1 MAVIHV
7 LDAVTASQ
15 IAAGEV
21 VERPVNAVKEL
32 VENAIDAGAREIET
46 EIADGGVAYLRVT
59 DDGCGMSPED
69 AALSI
74 VRHATSK
81 IQTADNIYHIS
92 SLGFRGEALASIASI
107 SHMTITT
114 RTRDEEEG
122 TAVRVDGG
130 EVASITPA
138 GAPVGTTVE
147 ASDLFYNVPARKKFL
162 KSERTEASR
171 INQMIGKLAMA
182 NPSIAFRLINNGRTV
197 LETPGNGRLV
207 DAVSALYGLDTAGE
221 MLDVREETEEA
232 LLEGMV
238 SKPSL
243 LKSSRQQQTIIVNQR
258 VVENSA
264 ISKAVDNA
272 YHSLLPRN
280 GFPVFVLHLTVPPES
295 VDVNVHPQKREIK
308 FEDEQAIFRLVYHAV
323 LGTLTSQH
331 APDHVAASM
340 MHVREKEALP
350 DDAARTIRSGG
361 PAGEAGESALPHRW
375 GEPSA
380 SPYGAADMSAAGR
393 APLSWTPAP
402 RKEPAKGV
410 REEYA
415 PTADRAALF
424 ADRSVFA
431 AAQKTAEAQPLFEET
446 PAETAEEPVI
456 PLGQIADCFI
466 VCQHGKDLFLI
477 DQHAAHE
484 RVRYDRLAERAEGIP
499 VQELLIPYLIHA
511 EAADVELLLS
521 RKEDLHRLGIAF
533 EQAGPD
539 VIRVTGAPEDLSES
553 DMERVI
559 RDVLVAFHE
568 KDVPSPETLR
578 HRMMA
583 YAACRGAIKAGD
595 ALNIRQMKELIRD
608 LFQTARP
615 FVCPH
620 GRPTIV
626 RFTPEE
632 LGRLFHRT

>member
-1 MAVIHV
+1 MALIHV

-46 EIADGGVAYLRVT
+46 EIAEGGVAYLRVT

-69 AALSI
+69 AKLSI

-107 SHMTITT
+107 SRMTITT
-114 RTRDEEEG
+114 RTKDSEEG
-122 TAVRVDGG
+122 TAVRVEGG
-130 EVASITPA
+130 EVKSVAPA
-138 GAPVGTTVE
+138 GAPTGTTVE
-147 ASDLFYNVPARKKFL
+147 AADLFYNVPARKKFL
-162 KSERTEASR
+162 KSERTESSR
-171 INQMIGKLAMA
+171 INQMLGKMAMA
-182 NPSIAFRLINNGRTV
+182 NPGIAFRLINNGRTV

-207 DAVSALYGLDTAGE
+207 DTLSALYGLETAGE
-221 MLDVREETEEA
+221 MLDVREETEDI
-232 LLEGMV
+232 LLEGMI
-238 SKPSL
+238 SKPSF

-258 VVENSA
+258 VVENST

-272 YHSLLPRN
+272 YHSLLPKN
-280 GFPVFVLHLTVPPES
+280 GFPVFILHLTVPSES

-308 FEDEQAIFRLVYHAV
+308 FEDEQSIFRLVYHAV

-331 APDHVAASM
+331 APEHIAAAMVHASG
-340 MHVREKEALP
+340 KEALP
-350 DDAARTIRSGG
+350 EETVQTVQKT
-361 PAGEAGESALPHRW
+361 LPVEDTAPVHRW
-375 GEPSA
+375 GEPAA
-380 SPYGAADMSAAGR
+380 SYAENRSFGGMSQSAAR
-393 APLSWTPAP
+393 PPMAEKPSAEPREDYKPVLKKETLLSDQSVFEAARKEEPAP
-402 RKEPAKGV
+402 A
-410 REEYA
+410 
-415 PTADRAALF
+415 
-424 ADRSVFA
+424 
-431 AAQKTAEAQPLFEET
+431 LFEEKPEG
-446 PAETAEEPVI
+446 PAKEPVI
-456 PLGQIADCFI
+456 PLGQVADCFI
-466 VCQHGKDLFLI
+466 VCQHGKDLYLI

-499 VQELLIPYLIHA
+499 VQELLIPYLIHT
-511 EAADVELLLS
+511 EPADAELLLS
-521 RKEDLHRLGIAF
+521 REAELRRLGITI

-559 RDVLVAFHE
+559 RDILIAFHE
-568 KDVPSPETLR
+568 KDVPSPETMR

-595 ALNIRQMKELIRD
+595 PLNIRQMRELIHD

-632 LGRLFHRT
+632 MGRLFHRT

>member
-1 MAVIHV
+1 MPVIHV

-32 VENAIDAGAREIET
+32 VENSIDAGAGNIEV
-46 EIADGGVAYLRVT
+46 EMADGGVTYLRVT

-69 AALSI
+69 ALLSI

-81 IQTADNIYHIS
+81 IQTADNIFHIS
-92 SLGFRGEALASIASI
+92 SLGFRGEALASISSI
-107 SHMTITT
+107 SRMTITT
-114 RTRDEEEG
+114 RTADSEEG
-122 TAVRVDGG
+122 TEVRIEGG
-130 EVASITPA
+130 RVLSSGPA

-147 ASDLFYNVPARKKFL
+147 AADLFYNVPARKKFL
-162 KSERTEASR
+162 KTERTESSR
-171 INQMIGKLAMA
+171 ISQMLGKIAMA
-182 NPSIAFRLINNGRTV
+182 HPGIAFRLINNGRV
-197 LETPGNGRLV
+197 VMETPGNGRLM
-207 DAVSALYGLDTAGE
+207 DAVSALYGLDMAGE
-221 MLDVREETEEA
+221 MLDVHEEA
-232 LLEGMV
+232 EEMLLDGMV

-258 VVENSA
+258 VVENA
-264 ISKAVDNA
+264 VIAKAVDNA

-280 GFPVFVLHLTVPPES
+280 GFPVFVLRLTVPPEA

-308 FEDEQAIFRLVYHAV
+308 FENEQEVFRLVYRAV
-323 LGTLTSQH
+323 LRALTSQH
-331 APDHVAASM
+331 APDQVAASM
-340 MHVREKEALP
+340 YRQGEREVLP
-350 DDAARTIRSGG
+350 DETAKTIGATPMPTGDRAEHGPASAEVGRGPSWNGAQPGMGMKPAYTSGSSMSPRPRETAPEAVDRGQLFAREPVFARTE
-361 PAGEAGESALPHRW
+361 GETARTEDSALFDLP
-375 GEPSA
+375 EK
-380 SPYGAADMSAAGR
+380 D
-393 APLSWTPAP
+393 
-402 RKEPAKGV
+402 
-410 REEYA
+410 
-415 PTADRAALF
+415 
-424 ADRSVFA
+424 
-431 AAQKTAEAQPLFEET
+431 EA
-446 PAETAEEPVI
+446 PVI
-456 PLGQIADCFI
+456 PLGQIAECFI
-466 VCQHGKDLFLI
+466 VCQHGRDLFLI

-484 RVRYDRLAERAEGIP
+484 RVRYDRLAERAGAIP
-499 VQELLIPYLIHA
+499 VQELLIPYLIHV
-511 EAADVELLLS
+511 EPTDVELLLS
-521 RKEDLHRLGIAF
+521 REAELKALGITF

-539 VIRVTGAPEDLSES
+539 VIRLTGAPEDLSES

-559 RDVLVAFHE
+559 RDVLIAFHE

-595 ALNIRQMKELIRD
+595 VLNIRQMRELIHD
-608 LFQTARP
+608 LFETSRP